1 MPGGHTGLRPP
12 QQRRSRESLERI
24 LRAGA
29 GVLAARGYDGFT
41 IGEVSRKAKVSVG
54 SVYGRF
60 ESKDALVYEIHR
72 RLLERLTPPEIP
84 GPRQRT
90 CAAPSRARSGR
101 LADSTD
107 GERELLRAFMLRGPV
122 DERIAAQGSE
132 ASQAV
137 GRAFR
142 ATLLAHRAE
151 IGHADPELA
160 TDISYR
166 MVYDVLGRHVM
177 YGPTFESG
185 RGADLGRARRG
196 AHPRRRRLPALRGSL
211 SAALSRGRSG

>member
-1 MPGGHTGLRPP
+1 VAAGDTRFRPP
-12 QQRRSRESLERI
+12 QQRRSRESFERI

-29 GVLAARGYDGFT
+29 DVLADRGYDGFT

-60 ESKDALVYEIHR
+60 ENKDALVYEIHR

-84 GPRQRT
+84 DDPTADLLSAVEHAVR
-90 CAAPSRARSGR
+90 R
-101 LADSTD
+101 LADATD
-107 GERELLRAFMLRGPV
+107 GERALLRAFMLRGPV
-122 DERIAAQGSE
+122 DEQVAAQGSE

-137 GRAFR
+137 GRAFK
-142 ATLLAHRAE
+142 ATVLAHRDE
-151 IGHADPELA
+151 IGHAEPELA

-177 YGPTFESG
+177 YGPTFESDAE
-185 RGADLGRARRG
+185 RTWDELVEELIRAVVAYLRFADR
-196 AHPRRRRLPALRGSL
+196 
-211 SAALSRGRSG
+211 

>member
-1 MPGGHTGLRPP
+1 MPGGRTGLRPP

-24 LRAGA
+24 LSAGA
-29 GVLAARGYDGFT
+29 DILADRGYDGFT
-41 IGEVSRKAKVSVG
+41 IGEVSRRAKVSVG

-72 RLLERLTPPEIP
+72 RLLERLTPPELP
-84 GPRQRT
+84 DDS
-90 CAAPSRARSGR
+90 AAELRSAVEHAVR
-101 LADSTD
+101 RMADSTD

-122 DERIAAQGSE
+122 DARIASQGSE

-142 ATLLAHRAE
+142 ATVLAHRGE
-151 IGHADPELA
+151 IGHEDPELA

-166 MVYDVLGRHVM
+166 MVYDVLSRHVM
-177 YGPTFESG
+177 YGPTFESDTERTWDELVAELVQAVVAYLRLAG
-185 RGADLGRARRG
+185 R
-196 AHPRRRRLPALRGSL
+196 
-211 SAALSRGRSG
+211 

>member
-29 GVLAARGYDGFT
+29 DVLAERGYGGFT
-41 IGEVSRKAKVSVG
+41 IGEVSREAKVSVG

-60 ESKDALVYEIHR
+60 ESKDALIYEIHR

-84 GPRQRT
+84 DAAADLRSAVE
-90 CAAPSRARSGR
+90 CAVRR

-107 GERELLRAFMLRGPV
+107 SERELLRAFMLRGPV
-122 DERIAAQGSE
+122 DGRIAAQGSE

-137 GRAFR
+137 GRAFK
-142 ATLLAHRAE
+142 ATVLGHRGE
-151 IGHADPELA
+151 IGHANPELA

-177 YGPTFESG
+177 YGPTFESDAE
-185 RGADLGRARRG
+185 RTWDELVEELIRAVVAYLRSADR
-196 AHPRRRRLPALRGSL
+196 
-211 SAALSRGRSG
+211 